1 MIDYRYLHS
10 KIKDVLKRDTQ
21 LPYPFILEQTN
32 TGDGLRAIRVHQES
46 GSVYV
51 RESYNFYPSSSVNNR
66 LECLEWFAT
75 ALNIPL
81 HDNPYTELL
90 KAAKLLTE
98 TTDEAN
104 QAVYF
109 ACVKN
114 DIEIIESQS
123 I

>member
-10 KIKDVLKRDTQ
+10 KIKEVLKWDTQ
-21 LPYPFILEQTN
+21 LRHPFILEQLN
-32 TGDGLRAIRVHQES
+32 TGDGLRAIREHQES
-46 GSVYV
+46 GYI
-51 RESYNFYPSSSVNNR
+51 RDSYNFYPSESAKNR
-66 LECLEWFAT
+66 LECLAWFAT

-90 KAAKLLTE
+90 KASKLLTE
-98 TTDEAN
+98 STDGDD
-104 QAVYF
+104 QVVYF